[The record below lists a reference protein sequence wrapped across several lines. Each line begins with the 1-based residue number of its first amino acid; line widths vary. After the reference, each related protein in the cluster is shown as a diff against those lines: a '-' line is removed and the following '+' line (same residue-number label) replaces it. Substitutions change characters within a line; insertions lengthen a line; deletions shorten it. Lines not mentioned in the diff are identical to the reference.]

1 MMENNV
7 KKILIVDDDVSI
19 GEMLRT
25 LLEFSGYKAIVVN
38 NPKKVEDK
46 VAEEHFDLILLD
58 MRLSGVD
65 GTEICS
71 KLKESE
77 TSKHIPVLMM
87 SALSNAD
94 KTCKAAGADDFIYK
108 PFEMD
113 DLLSKIKTIIG

>member
-1 MMENNV
+1 MENNV

>member
-1 MMENNV
+1 MENNL
-7 KKILIVDDDVSI
+7 KNILIVDDDVSI

-25 LLEFSGYKAIVVN
+25 LLEFSDYNAFVVN
-38 NPKKVEDK
+38 NPKKVEEK
-46 VAEEHFDLILLD
+46 VTEENFDLILLD
-58 MRLSGVD
+58 MRLSGMD

-77 TSKHIPVLMM
+77 ATKQIPVLMM

-108 PFEMD
+108 PFEMNN
-113 DLLSKIKTIIG
+113 LLSKIKTIIG